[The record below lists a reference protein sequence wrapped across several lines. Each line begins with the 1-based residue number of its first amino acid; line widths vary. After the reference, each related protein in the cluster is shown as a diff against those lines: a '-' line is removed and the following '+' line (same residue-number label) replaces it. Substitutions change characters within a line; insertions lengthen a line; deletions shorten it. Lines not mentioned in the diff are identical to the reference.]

1 MKLVTIDVPVHP
13 RTGALIGDDVLDFAL
28 ASAVVP
34 LAGFVP
40 EAMPALLAGGD
51 GGLDLIRC
59 VLDTI
64 SRSRDDEEARLRKS
78 GALKSGKE
86 VRLLAPNPR
95 PGIVLSHGRAYH
107 SHLKEMAKGEEKPKV
122 TEEPRAFLKNASSIT
137 GPGSPIVLPRR
148 FPDMVDFEGEF
159 SVVFGRDCYDV
170 AEKDAMGH
178 VAGYT
183 IINDVSAR
191 NWVEHFVKTND
202 PDLNRQGKQL
212 PTFCPIGPVIV
223 TRDEIPDP
231 HDVNLTTRLNGK
243 VMQSAHTSDLIW
255 TLGYLISYFSSWYH
269 FRPGDILTTG
279 SPAGVGYARDPKVF
293 MKPGDVVA
301 ITVDRVGT
309 LSNPVVA
316 ASG

>member
-1 MKLVTIDVPVHP
+1 MKLVTIDASGSP
-13 RTGALIGDDVLDFAL
+13 RTGALIDDDVLDFTL
-28 ASAVVP
+28 AAAVVP
-34 LAGFVP
+34 NAGLVP
-40 EAMPALLAGGD
+40 QAMTALLASGD
-51 GGLDLIRC
+51 EGLDVVRRL
-59 VLDTI
+59 LDTI
-64 SRSRDDEEARLRKS
+64 KRDRNDEVARLRKA
-78 GALKSGKE
+78 GALKSAKD

-107 SHLKEMAKGEEKPKV
+107 SHLKEMAKGEENPKA
-122 TEEPRAFLKNASSIT
+122 TEEPRAFLKNVSAIT
-137 GPGSPIVLPRR
+137 GPNSPIVLPRR

-159 SVVFGRDCYDV
+159 SIVFGRDCYDV
-170 AEKDAMGH
+170 EEKDALAC

-191 NWVEHFVKTND
+191 DWVEHFVKTND

-212 PTFCPIGPVIV
+212 PTCCPIGPVIA
-223 TRDEIPDP
+223 TRDEVPDP
-231 HDVNLTTRLNGK
+231 HDVNLTTTLNGK

-255 TLGYLISYFSSWYH
+255 TVGYLISHFSRWYH